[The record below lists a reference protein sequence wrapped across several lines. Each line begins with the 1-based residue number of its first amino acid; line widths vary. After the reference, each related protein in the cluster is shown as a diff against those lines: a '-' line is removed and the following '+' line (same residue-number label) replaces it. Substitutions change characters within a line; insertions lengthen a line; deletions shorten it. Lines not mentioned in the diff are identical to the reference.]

1 MKIIKKLW
9 ICQAALLF
17 SFNYSNAQPVNKPV
31 LYSMPASTRILC
43 YDQPAALWTE
53 ALPVGNG
60 RLGGMIYGGT
70 GEEVIKLNENSIWAG
85 GPYDSNGKGGYQYLD
100 SIRNLVFEGKGKEA
114 ENLFEKTMMARDWES
129 ESAPYQPL
137 GNLRILSPGHAF
149 VTDYKRELLLDSA
162 ISRISYKIGKAKFT
176 RTVFCSFPDQVM
188 VVRIEAL
195 EHGIINNYFELE
207 GETDRTVPRDGKW
220 QVGPEGDN
228 TLILSGITRSF
239 RVSDQ
244 RLNYECRI
252 KVVPDGGVLRI
263 VSRDNQPMI
272 EVKNANAVTLYL
284 TAASSY
290 KNYNDVSGDPEK
302 KNIEILNRLK
312 DKSYNEIYADHIT
325 DFTSLFNRV
334 SLDLGGDDFTNTP
347 IDKRFVLFSSGKD
360 KNFAGLFFQYGRYLL
375 ISCSRPGGIP
385 ANLQGLWNQDMNP
398 AWNGGFTTNI
408 NFEMNYWPSD
418 LTNLSECREP
428 QLKMISDMHITG
440 SETAR
445 RNFGSDGWIF
455 GCNTDIWLCSAPPY
469 GAYWG
474 AWQGATAWFSND
486 LWDHFLFTQDTSFL
500 REYYPLIRDAVIFY
514 NNTLVKHPRYGW
526 LVTNPSSSP
535 ENGVGGDL
543 AWTRNPDGTRNRP
556 IGICAGSTIDNA
568 LIGELFRNF
577 IQVSSIV
584 GKDAELRSSVSK
596 KLKQLPPYLI
606 GRYGQ
611 IQEWLEDVDNPTDKH
626 RHTSQLWG
634 LYPGTSIDPLKT
646 PKLAEAARVVLE
658 HKGEEGISDWI
669 CAWRANIW
677 ARLLDGN
684 RALRLL
690 TKQLRFTDSPW
701 FGSGPGGTF
710 MNLMCSA
717 PPFQIDGN
725 LGGTSAI
732 AEMLLQSHNG
742 YLEFLPALP
751 DAWASGKVTGLK
763 ARGAFIVNLKWENKK
778 LTTAEIVSLKGLPC
792 VIKFSDQFVVTCEG
806 KNVKTNRSGG
816 TLCRFQ
822 TVSGKI
828 YRIVIK

>member
-1 MKIIKKLW
+1 MMENKKL
-9 ICQAALLF
+9 ITACFLMLTGLSAA
-17 SFNYSNAQPVNKPV
+17 NAQVNK
-31 LYSMPASTRILC
+31 SFPAAHIPSSTRIL
-43 YDQPAALWTE
+43 YFDQPATLWTE

-60 RLGGMIYGGT
+60 RLGGIIYGRT
-70 GEEVIKLNENSIWAG
+70 QEEIIKLNENTIWAG
-85 GPYDSNGKGGYQYLD
+85 GPYDSNGKGGYQFLD
-100 SIRNLVFEGKGKEA
+100 SIRKLVFVGNGKEA
-114 ENLFEKTMMARDWES
+114 ENLFEKTMMGRDWES

-149 VTDYKRELLLDSA
+149 VTEYKRELLLDSA
-162 ISRISYKIGKAKFT
+162 LSRISFRIGKTKFT

-188 VVRIEAL
+188 VVRIEAS
-195 EHGIINNYFELE
+195 EPGSINSYFELE
-207 GETDRTVPRDGKW
+207 GENDRVDTRDGKW
-220 QVGPEGDN
+220 KVGSERDN

-239 RVSDQ
+239 RISDQ
-244 RLNYECRI
+244 RLNYECRV
-252 KVVPDGGVLRI
+252 KVVPDGGVMRI
-263 VSRDNQPMI
+263 VSKDNEPMI
-272 EVKNANAVTLYL
+272 EVKNANTVTLYL

-302 KNIEILNRLK
+302 KNMEILNRLK
-312 DKSYNEIYADHIT
+312 DKPYHGIYIDHVA
-325 DFTSLFNRV
+325 DFTNLFNRV
-334 SLDLGGDDFTNTP
+334 SLDLNGDDFTNIP
-347 IDKRFVLFSSGKD
+347 IDKRFNLFSSGKD

-375 ISCSRPGGIP
+375 ISSSRPGGIP
-385 ANLQGLWNQDMNP
+385 ANLQGLWNQNMNP

-428 QLKMISDMHITG
+428 QFKMITNMHTTG

-445 RNFGSDGWIF
+445 LNFGSNGWTF

-486 LWDHFLFTQDTSFL
+486 LWDHFLFTQDTSYL

-514 NNTLVKHPRYGW
+514 NSTLVKHPKYGW

-543 AWTRNPDGTRNRP
+543 AWTRNPDGSRTKP
-556 IGICAGSTIDNA
+556 IGICAGPTIDNA

-577 IQVSSIV
+577 LQASSIV
-584 GKDAELRSSVSK
+584 GKDAELRNSVSK
-596 KLKQLPPYLI
+596 KLKQLAPYQI

-611 IQEWLEDVDNPTDKH
+611 IQEWLEDLDNPIDKH

-634 LYPGTSIDPLKT
+634 LYPGTSIDPIKT
-646 PKLAEAARVVLE
+646 PKLAEAAKVVLE

-669 CAWRANIW
+669 CAWRTSFW
-677 ARLLDGN
+677 ARLSDGN
-684 RALRLL
+684 RAFRLL
-690 TKQLRFTDSPW
+690 TRQLRFTDSPW
-701 FGSGPGGTF
+701 MGSGPGGTF
-710 MNLMCSA
+710 MNLMSAA

-725 LGGTSAI
+725 LGATAAI
-732 AEMLLQSHNG
+732 GEMILQSHNG

-763 ARGAFIVNLKWENKK
+763 ARGAFIVNLNWENMK
-778 LTTAEIVSLKGLPC
+778 LTTAEVVSLKGLPC
-792 VIKFSDQFVVTCEG
+792 VIKSASGIHVLCEG
-806 KNVKTNRSGG
+806 KNISVSRSGKNEYRFLTKAG
-816 TLCRFQ
+816 TTYIITR
-822 TVSGKI
+822 
-828 YRIVIK
+828 